1 MSHKLEEAE
10 AKKIA
15 LQKEETEATEKK
27 LLAKEQFDRCQAAYT
42 ERNRTLDYTS
52 EKEADEVLAEA
63 QQKKASAESA
73 YAKADKEKSR
83 LEEEKTGT
91 QTGIVRCER
100 ELPERKKEAEAKQQ
114 KYDLYI
120 EEKDISK
127 LEWQTLVEQY
137 SMDAMEEMRQK
148 REDYQNQ
155 KTMYQSR
162 YETAKETVGEKGK
175 PDIEKLSEELKAAEE
190 QSKLAGRAVN
200 EWEISNQKDTE
211 ILGAVEEIWSG
222 RQQVLEQHNRI
233 TRLYTVISGNVSG
246 SRMDLETFV
255 QRYYL
260 ERILYA
266 ANRRFEEMS
275 AGQFE
280 LRMFD
285 EKKAAIG
292 KNKGLDLMV
301 YSNVTGKEREVRTLS
316 GGESFM
322 AALSMALG
330 MADEIQEN
338 SAAIH
343 LDMMFIDEGF
353 GSLDEHAREQAVRV
367 LKEMAGGSKLIGI
380 ISHVTELKQE
390 MEDQLLITKDEEGS
404 HVRWQLS

>member
-162 YETAKETVGEKGK
+162 YETAKETVGEK
-175 PDIEKLSEELKAAEE
+175 E
-190 QSKLAGRAVN
+190 
-200 EWEISNQKDTE
+200 
-211 ILGAVEEIWSG
+211 
-222 RQQVLEQHNRI
+222 NR
-233 TRLYTVISGNVSG
+233 T
-246 SRMDLETFV
+246 
-255 QRYYL
+255 
-260 ERILYA
+260 
-266 ANRRFEEMS
+266 
-275 AGQFE
+275 
-280 LRMFD
+280 
-285 EKKAAIG
+285 
-292 KNKGLDLMV
+292 
-301 YSNVTGKEREVRTLS
+301 
-316 GGESFM
+316 
-322 AALSMALG
+322 
-330 MADEIQEN
+330 
-338 SAAIH
+338 
-343 LDMMFIDEGF
+343 
-353 GSLDEHAREQAVRV
+353 
-367 LKEMAGGSKLIGI
+367 
-380 ISHVTELKQE
+380 
-390 MEDQLLITKDEEGS
+390 
-404 HVRWQLS
+404 

>member
-1 MSHKLEEAE
+1 MAERKEKCRNKIEDFGKEANPAADNEIEPWLVAQKKKLAKEEETLSQEIKKKKELSHKLEEAE

-127 LEWQTLVEQY
+127 LEWKTLVEQY
-137 SMDAMEEMRQK
+137 SIDAMEEMRQK

-162 YETAKETVGEKGK
+162 YKTAKETVGEKEK
-175 PDIEKLSEELKAAEE
+175 PDVEKLSEELKAAEE
-190 QSKLAGRAVN
+190 ESKLAGRAAN

-211 ILGAVEEIWSG
+211 ILEAVEEIWSG

-266 ANRRFEEMS
+266 ANRRFEEM
-275 AGQFE
+275 
-280 LRMFD
+280 
-285 EKKAAIG
+285 
-292 KNKGLDLMV
+292 
-301 YSNVTGKEREVRTLS
+301 
-316 GGESFM
+316 
-322 AALSMALG
+322 
-330 MADEIQEN
+330 
-338 SAAIH
+338 
-343 LDMMFIDEGF
+343 
-353 GSLDEHAREQAVRV
+353 
-367 LKEMAGGSKLIGI
+367 
-380 ISHVTELKQE
+380 
-390 MEDQLLITKDEEGS
+390 
-404 HVRWQLS
+404 

>member
-15 LQKEETEATEKK
+15 LQKEETEAAEKK

-63 QQKKASAESA
+63 QQKKAFAESA

-137 SMDAMEEMRQK
+137 SIDAMEEMRQK

-162 YETAKETVGEKGK
+162 YETAKEAVGEKEK
-175 PDIEKLSEELKAAEE
+175 PDVAKLSEELKAAEE
-190 QSKLAGRAVN
+190 QSKFTGREVN

-211 ILGAVEEIWSG
+211 ILEAVEEIWSG

-292 KNKGLDLMV
+292 KNRGLDLMV

-322 AALSMALG
+322 AALSMALLLPY
-330 MADEIQEN
+330 I
-338 SAAIH
+338 
-343 LDMMFIDEGF
+343 
-353 GSLDEHAREQAVRV
+353 
-367 LKEMAGGSKLIGI
+367 LI
-380 ISHVTELKQE
+380 
-390 MEDQLLITKDEEGS
+390 
-404 HVRWQLS
+404 